1 MRTRLLTMLIF
12 GASVF
17 AVKAQQNTDTIAL
30 TYRSYSQFNNDM
42 GAYLETNFDKRS
54 DCYKGKTF
62 GEMMSDMEI
71 IPVGYEYA
79 FIVNTNKTK
88 VPCIDLFFKHASNST
103 YSPLK
108 DIYIS
113 IYFETPFDILEFES
127 IKQYPPSPPS
137 NWVSQHADFFRN
149 KVIKSIEY
157 NPYIKYLRDKESVT
171 PKERPVQ

>member
-1 MRTRLLTMLIF
+1 MKIKLLIILVF
-12 GASVF
+12 GVSIF

-30 TYRSYSQFNNDM
+30 TYRSYSQFNNNK
-42 GAYLETNFDKRS
+42 GAYLEINFDKRS

-62 GEMMSDMEI
+62 GELLRDLEI
-71 IPVGYEYA
+71 NPIGYEFASSVYWHNN
-79 FIVNTNKTK
+79 ITT
-88 VPCIDLFFKHASNST
+88 VPYIELIFQHTSNGT

-108 DIYIS
+108 DIYLRIS
-113 IYFETPFDILEFES
+113 WETHFDIREFEN
-127 IKQYPPSPPS
+127 IKQYPRS

>member
-1 MRTRLLTMLIF
+1 MKIKLLIILVF
-12 GASVF
+12 GVSAF
-17 AVKAQQNTDTIAL
+17 AVKAQQNTDTMAL

-42 GAYLETNFDKRS
+42 GAYLEINFDKRS

-62 GEMMSDMEI
+62 GEMMSEMEI
-71 IPVGYEYA
+71 SPIGYEYA

-88 VPCIDLFFKHASNST
+88 VPCIDLIFKHASNLT
-103 YSPLK
+103 HSPLK

-127 IKQYPPSPPS
+127 IKQYPPS

-157 NPYIKYLRDKESVT
+157 NPYIKYLRDKKSVT

>member
-1 MRTRLLTMLIF
+1 MKTRLLTVLIL
-12 GASVF
+12 GVSIF

-30 TYRSYSQFNNDM
+30 AYRSYSQFNNDM
-42 GAYLETNFDKRS
+42 GAYLEINFDKRS

-71 IPVGYEYA
+71 IPVGYSLIFSYY
-79 FIVNTNKTK
+79 ININKTT
-88 VPCIDLFFKHASNST
+88 VHSLDLIFKHKEDLKNNE
-103 YSPLK
+103 LK
-108 DIYIS
+108 DIYIR
-113 IYFETPFDILEFES
+113 IYWETPFDNQELES
-127 IKQYPPSPPS
+127 IKQYPRS

-157 NPYIKYLRDKESVT
+157 NPFIKYLRDKESVT

>member
-1 MRTRLLTMLIF
+1 MKTRLLAMLIF

-30 TYRSYSQFNNDM
+30 TYRSYSQFNNNK
-42 GAYLETNFDKRS
+42 GAYLEINFDKRS

-62 GEMMSDMEI
+62 GEMLKDLELNPI
-71 IPVGYEYA
+71 GYSLGYKYSTY
-79 FIVNTNKTK
+79 TNKTT
-88 VPCIDLFFKHASNST
+88 VSCIDLIFKHKEDLKNNE
-103 YSPLK
+103 LK
-108 DIYIS
+108 DIYIC
-113 IYFETPFDILEFES
+113 IYWESPFDTQELES
-127 IKQYPPSPPS
+127 IKQYPKS

-157 NPYIKYLRDKESVT
+157 NPFIKYLRDKESVT

>member
-1 MRTRLLTMLIF
+1 MKIKLLTIF
-12 GASVF
+12 IFVVSAF
-17 AVKAQQNTDTIAL
+17 AVRAQQNTDTIAL

-42 GAYLETNFDKRS
+42 GAYLEINFDKRS

-71 IPVGYEYA
+71 IPVGYSLIFSYY
-79 FIVNTNKTK
+79 ININKTT
-88 VPCIDLFFKHASNST
+88 VHSLDLIFKHKEDLKNNE
-103 YSPLK
+103 LK
-108 DIYIS
+108 DIYIR
-113 IYFETPFDILEFES
+113 IYWETPFESKEFAS
-127 IKQYPPSPPS
+127 IKQYPPS
-137 NWVSQHADFFRN
+137 NWVSQHTDFFRN

>member
-1 MRTRLLTMLIF
+1 MKTRLLAMLIF

-42 GAYLETNFDKRS
+42 GAYLEINFDKRS

-71 IPVGYEYA
+71 IPIGYSLIFSYYMN
-79 FIVNTNKTK
+79 INKTT
-88 VPCIDLFFKHASNST
+88 VHSLDLIFQHASNGT
-103 YSPLK
+103 ENPLK
-108 DIYIS
+108 DIYIR
-113 IYFETPFDILEFES
+113 IYWETPFESKELAS
-127 IKQYPPSPPS
+127 IKQYPRS

-157 NPYIKYLRDKESVT
+157 NPYIKYLRDKKSVT

>member
-1 MRTRLLTMLIF
+1 MKTRLLAMLIF

-30 TYRSYSQFNNDM
+30 TYRSYSQFNNNK
-42 GAYLETNFDKRS
+42 GAYLEINFDKRS

-71 IPVGYEYA
+71 SPISYSYVSSIYVYVNKVTIPYIELI
-79 FIVNTNKTK
+79 FQ
-88 VPCIDLFFKHASNST
+88 HASNGT
-103 YSPLK
+103 ENPLK
-108 DIYIS
+108 DIYIRV
-113 IYFETPFDILEFES
+113 YWETPIDSNELDS
-127 IKQYPPSPPS
+127 INEYPLS
-137 NWVSQHADFFRN
+137 NWVSQHTDFFRN